1 MSDKDTIGTGWS
13 FPVSFKSL
21 AAGPGMTSGEELI
34 EQSISILLNTL
45 LGERA
50 LHSKF
55 GSRLSK
61 FNFDTVD
68 VSVLADLKEEIA
80 NAVLLNEPRVILK
93 EINFDNSYIYDGFLK
108 IELEYKVKQ
117 TNSRWNMVF
126 PYYLNGT
133 SI

>member
-1 MSDKDTIGTGWS
+1 MSNQDIIGTGWS

-21 AAGPGMTSGEELI
+21 AAGPNMTSNEVLI
-34 EQSISILLNTL
+34 EQSISLLLNTL
-45 LGERA
+45 LGERP
-50 LHSKF
+50 LHPKF
-55 GSRLSK
+55 GSRLSQ

-80 NAVLLNEPRVILK
+80 NSVLLNEPRVTLK

-117 TNSRWNMVF
+117 TNNRWNMVF